1 MTKRQLVIYSCLT
14 VVFVSIVALISA
26 NFIST
31 KKYVQDSV
39 LRETK
44 ELLSN
49 FVAETNRFSYE
60 RIVELELI
68 ADYLPTVMGDRQEL
82 LLYLH
87 RQNEKMPF
95 FAGLGI
101 IDEKG
106 VVLASDGSEFR
117 VQQEKSF
124 RKALDGE
131 IAFSDVFRLRQDPT
145 QKVIAISV
153 PIYQDGKPLGVLS
166 GVVNMSNIF
175 GEIAKESH
183 LPGGVF
189 LLKNDEIF
197 FSSTEEERLSDLVPN
212 FSEFLSTIH
221 TNSSGFI
228 NIDQRTAHYLSY
240 EMTWN
245 DWIVVVDSE
254 INPDRKQLDEA
265 LWQNGLV
272 LFISVLVVIVIVIYV
287 NHIERE
293 ERNRMKRDLL
303 TGLGN
308 RLRLEEDLDKALTAE
323 KNKSFSI
330 FLVSIDRFVDLNER
344 HGYHIGERIVYYVFK
359 KLSAFSGKEQVY
371 RVGEDLFAVF
381 RYGGGSGDESFAAHL
396 VALFNEPTDVGVE
409 APVWISVSVGI
420 RQSAS
425 GDQAGEII
433 QDAAHANQEAQKAG
447 GGQYIRMTDEL
458 SAGCA
463 HRRKV
468 ELLLEKALERNELYI
483 VYQPIY
489 CIALNK
495 IVSFESLM
503 RWSSPEL
510 GVVGPMDFIPYM
522 EESDLIISVGKW
534 LIHEVA
540 MQVIQ
545 WDEEGFHDFSVTV
558 NISVKQLLH
567 STFLRDVMTTLTD
580 TGVDPTRL
588 VFELTESVVVENIET
603 AKEVISTL
611 NAMGIQTALD
621 DFGTGYSSLSI
632 LRVLPFQFVKIDRAF
647 VRELETD
654 NGLSKAVLRGV
665 IGIAEELGLGT
676 IAEGVEKLEQLRS
689 LEKLGAERIQG
700 YYISKPLLPKE
711 AVLTLRKSEWLY
723 Q

>member
-1 MTKRQLVIYSCLT
+1 MTKRQLLIYSCLT

-68 ADYLPTVMGDRQEL
+68 SDYLPSLMGDRQEL

-95 FAGLGI
+95 FAGLGL
-101 IDEKG
+101 IDENG
-106 VVLASDGSEFR
+106 VILASDGSEFK

-124 RKALDGE
+124 RKAMSGE
-131 IAFSDVFRLRQDPT
+131 VAFSDVFRLRQDST

-153 PIYQDGKPLGVLS
+153 PIYKDGKPVGVLS

-183 LPGGVF
+183 LPGAVF
-189 LLKNDEIF
+189 LLKNDEVF
-197 FSSTEEERLSDLVPN
+197 FSSTDEEKLTDLVPD
-212 FSEFLSTIH
+212 FGQFLSMIH
-221 TNSSGFI
+221 TQPSGSVD
-228 NIDQRTAHYLSY
+228 IDRRTAHFLSY

-254 INPDRKQLDEA
+254 MNPDRKQLDEA

-272 LFISVLVVIVIVIYV
+272 LFIAVSVVIVIVFYV

-308 RLRLEEDLDKALTAE
+308 RIRLEEDIKTGLKSVKE
-323 KNKSFSI
+323 KRISL
-330 FLVSIDRFVDLNER
+330 FLISIDRFAELNER
-344 HGYHIGERIVYYVFK
+344 FGYHIGERVVYWVSRRLVGFI
-359 KLSAFSGKEQVY
+359 GKDQIY
-371 RVGEDLFAVF
+371 RIGEDQFAIV
-381 RYGGGSGDESFAAHL
+381 RQTNGTDESSFALQLMKLMNA
-396 VALFNEPTDVGVE
+396 PIDVGMEV
-409 APVWISVSVGI
+409 PVWVSVSIGI
-420 RQSAS
+420 RQGAEE
-425 GDQAGEII
+425 DRAGEMI

-447 GGQYIRMTDEL
+447 GAQFICMTDEL
-458 SAGCA
+458 SEVCA
-463 HRRKV
+463 HRRQV
-468 ELLLEKALERNELYI
+468 ALLLETALERNELYI

-489 CIALNK
+489 SVALNK

-503 RWSSPEL
+503 RWRSPVL
-510 GVVGPMDFIPYM
+510 GEVGPTEFIPYM
-522 EESDLIISVGKW
+522 EESDLIIPIGNW
-534 LIHEVA
+534 LIRKVA
-540 MQVIQ
+540 MQVVE
-545 WDEEGFHDFSVTV
+545 WNGKGFDAFTITV

-567 STFLRDVMTTLTD
+567 HTFLHDVKSILKE
-580 TGVDPTRL
+580 TGVDPTRI
-588 VFELTESVVVENIET
+588 VFELTETVVVENIQT

-632 LRVLPFQFVKIDRAF
+632 LKMLPFQFVKIDRAF
-647 VRELETD
+647 VREMETD
-654 NGLSKAVLRGV
+654 NGLSNTVLRGV

-700 YYISKPLLPKE
+700 YFISKPLPPEEAIRTLEKTDWLP
-711 AVLTLRKSEWLY
+711 
-723 Q
+723 